1 MGGVAWSIPEIPA
14 EREYCEQ
21 ARRALTRIR
30 EEMRRLEVNENDER
44 NENNDMSNNLNHD
57 MNHSMNHDVNQMTQG
72 DRREVSAGQQPLSQ
86 SSLQAFTPQPPI
98 SQPISHSQT
107 ISQPISQPI
116 SHSQPIS
123 QPISQSQTT
132 SQSQPISHTLQ
143 TPQSSQQ
150 PRRDFYDATKDLFL
164 SLLRAGD
171 LRDITQLQTYLGV
184 QFKIRQL
191 MRQHAPPETLRP
203 LQMSIPNPL
212 EIRDKYSN
220 REHVSN
226 VFEEVKARLQACDPT
241 MAERTLAMIPEDP
254 VMFVEMNSLQRLLDL
269 VDVLQFNTGIVEL
282 ASVKENELFV
292 QHWTKM
298 MLECRK
304 IITECKQW
312 MDSVEEDIKG
322 DVLNAS
328 KTREWMHG
336 WFDDVD

>member
-30 EEMRRLEVNENDER
+30 EEMRRLEEVNENDER
-44 NENNDMSNNLNHD
+44 NERNDMSNNLNHD
-57 MNHSMNHDVNQMTQG
+57 VNHDVNHDMYQMTQR
-72 DRREVSAGQQPLSQ
+72 DRKEVSAGQQPLSQ

-98 SQPISHSQT
+98 SQ
-107 ISQPISQPI
+107 
-116 SHSQPIS
+116 S
-123 QPISQSQTT
+123 QPISQSI
-132 SQSQPISHTLQ
+132 SQSQPISQPISHTLQ
-143 TPQSSQQ
+143 TPQSPQQ

-220 REHVSN
+220 REHVPN

>member
-30 EEMRRLEVNENDER
+30 EEMRRLEEVNENDER

-57 MNHSMNHDVNQMTQG
+57 VNHDVNHDMNQMTQR
-72 DRREVSAGQQPLSQ
+72 DRKEVSAGQQPLSQ

-98 SQPISHSQT
+98 SQ
-107 ISQPISQPI
+107 
-116 SHSQPIS
+116 S
-123 QPISQSQTT
+123 QPISQSI
-132 SQSQPISHTLQ
+132 SQSQPISQPISHTLQ
-143 TPQSSQQ
+143 TPQSPQQ

-241 MAERTLAMIPEDP
+241 MAERTLVMIPEDP

-336 WFDDVD
+336 WFNDVD

>member
-30 EEMRRLEVNENDER
+30 EEMRRLEEVNENDER

-57 MNHSMNHDVNQMTQG
+57 VNHDVNHDMNQMTQR
-72 DRREVSAGQQPLSQ
+72 DRKEVSAGQQPLSQ
-86 SSLQAFTPQPPI
+86 SSLQAFTLQPPI
-98 SQPISHSQT
+98 SQ
-107 ISQPISQPI
+107 SQPI
-116 SHSQPIS
+116 
-123 QPISQSQTT
+123 
-132 SQSQPISHTLQ
+132 SQPISHTLQ
-143 TPQSSQQ
+143 TPQSPQQ

>member
-30 EEMRRLEVNENDER
+30 EEMRRLEEVNENDER

-57 MNHSMNHDVNQMTQG
+57 VNHDVNHDMNQMTQR
-72 DRREVSAGQQPLSQ
+72 DRKEVSAGQQPLSQ

-98 SQPISHSQT
+98 A
-107 ISQPISQPI
+107 
-116 SHSQPIS
+116 HSQPI
-123 QPISQSQTT
+123 
-132 SQSQPISHTLQ
+132 SQPISHTLQ
-143 TPQSSQQ
+143 TPQSPQQ

-336 WFDDVD
+336 WFNDVD

>member
-30 EEMRRLEVNENDER
+30 EEMRRLEEVNENDER

-57 MNHSMNHDVNQMTQG
+57 VNHDMNQMTQG
-72 DRREVSAGQQPLSQ
+72 DRKEVSAGQQPLSQ

-98 SQPISHSQT
+98 SQPISHSQ
-107 ISQPISQPI
+107 PI
-116 SHSQPIS
+116 
-123 QPISQSQTT
+123 
-132 SQSQPISHTLQ
+132 SQPISHTLQ
-143 TPQSSQQ
+143 TPQSPQQ

-220 REHVSN
+220 REHVPN

-336 WFDDVD
+336 WFNDVD

>member
-30 EEMRRLEVNENDER
+30 EEMRRLEEVNENDER

-57 MNHSMNHDVNQMTQG
+57 MNHDVNHDVNHDMNQMTQR
-72 DRREVSAGQQPLSQ
+72 DRKEVSAGQQPLSQ

-98 SQPISHSQT
+98 SQ
-107 ISQPISQPI
+107 
-116 SHSQPIS
+116 S
-123 QPISQSQTT
+123 QPISQSI
-132 SQSQPISHTLQ
+132 SQSQPISQPISHTLQ
-143 TPQSSQQ
+143 TPQSPQQ

-220 REHVSN
+220 REHVPN

-336 WFDDVD
+336 WFNDVD

>member
-30 EEMRRLEVNENDER
+30 EEMRRLEEVNENDER

-57 MNHSMNHDVNQMTQG
+57 VNHDVNHDMNQMTQR
-72 DRREVSAGQQPLSQ
+72 DRKEVSAGQQPLSQ

-98 SQPISHSQT
+98 SQ
-107 ISQPISQPI
+107 
-116 SHSQPIS
+116 S
-123 QPISQSQTT
+123 QPISQSI
-132 SQSQPISHTLQ
+132 SQSQPISQPISHTLQ
-143 TPQSSQQ
+143 TPQSPQQ

-171 LRDITQLQTYLGV
+171 LRDITQLATYLGV
-184 QFKIRQL
+184 QFQIRQL

-336 WFDDVD
+336 WFNDVD